1 MNQIE
6 KLSFAL
12 LRVFGS
18 GIFIMAGL
26 NHMIAPERIAG
37 RLESAPFGYLAT
49 SIASAEL
56 LVILTGIALITGG
69 ILLLIGFKTR
79 LAALLLALIL
89 VPITLTVQIGST
101 QTLGP
106 LFKNIAIMGILIFF
120 LVNGSKAYSFDQ
132 YRSRDVQT

>member
-1 MNQIE
+1 
-6 KLSFAL
+6 
-12 LRVFGS
+12 
-18 GIFIMAGL
+18 
-26 NHMIAPERIAG
+26 MIAPERIAG